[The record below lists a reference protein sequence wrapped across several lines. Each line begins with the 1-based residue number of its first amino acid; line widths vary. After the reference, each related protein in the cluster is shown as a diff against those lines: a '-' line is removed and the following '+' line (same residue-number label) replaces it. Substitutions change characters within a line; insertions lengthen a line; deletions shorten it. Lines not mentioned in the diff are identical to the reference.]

1 MSSSDF
7 EEQSDRN
14 IPPYLS
20 PTTFLNFIAA
30 HRRTLPTRIDRS
42 IMSNL
47 AGGDQVKILRAL
59 RFFGLIDDDQHPT
72 ETFQRLAALDESD
85 MMPAWGALLRQAY
98 PFVFEGF
105 NLEKAT
111 QGQIEER
118 FRDQGIKGDTVR
130 KAVAFFIG
138 LARAAEIPLS
148 PYFKGVGKRPT
159 VTGPRPRRTNSPK
172 RSASQREE
180 TAVVTPATDGR
191 VPAGKL
197 PAVIQAWIDEMPPAG
212 EPWSREDFDSWLKL
226 FAGSIERLYKI
237 PAKQ

>member
-1 MSSSDF
+1 MDQPDN
-7 EEQSDRN
+7 EEQQSGN
-14 IPPYLS
+14 APPYLS
-20 PTTFLNFIAA
+20 ATTFLNFIES

-47 AGGDQVKILRAL
+47 SGGDQVRILRAL
-59 RFFGLIDDDQHPT
+59 QYFDLIDDDQHPT
-72 ETFQRLAALDESD
+72 AAFHHLTELDEGAMSA
-85 MMPAWGALLRQAY
+85 AWAALLRQAY
-98 PFVFEGF
+98 PFVFQGF

-111 QGQIEER
+111 QGQLEER
-118 FRDQGIKGDTVR
+118 FRDQGIKGETVR

-138 LARAAEIPLS
+138 MARNAEIALS

-159 VTGPRPRRTNSPK
+159 PTARVQRRTSRRATSPK
-172 RSASQREE
+172 EDTGSRSVSQNGAS
-180 TAVVTPATDGR
+180 

-212 EPWSREDFDSWLKL
+212 QEWSREDFDSWLNL

-237 PAKQ
+237 PQKK